1 MSPIETMQHDVE
13 WNAGELGC
21 GDLVL
26 ELRIRM
32 RASPGKL
39 FKVIALDPGAP
50 ADIPAWCRMTHN
62 RLLAQDAQAR
72 TYWIRAK
79 D

>member
-1 MSPIETMQHDVE
+1 VSPVEKMQHDVE
-13 WNAGELGC
+13 WHAGQLGC

-32 RASPGKL
+32 RAAPGKL
-39 FKVIALDPGAP
+39 FKVIALDAGAP
-50 ADIPAWCRMTHN
+50 ADIPAWCKMTHN
-62 RLLAQDAQAR
+62 RLLAHDADERA
-72 TYWIRAK
+72 YWIRAK

>member
-1 MSPIETMQHDVE
+1 MQHDVE
-13 WNAGELGC
+13 WNAGQLGC

-32 RASPGKL
+32 RAAPGKL
-39 FKVIALDPGAP
+39 FKVIALDAGAP
-50 ADIPAWCRMTHN
+50 ADIPAWCKMTHN
-62 RLLAQDAQAR
+62 PLLAHDADERA
-72 TYWIRAK
+72 YWIRAK